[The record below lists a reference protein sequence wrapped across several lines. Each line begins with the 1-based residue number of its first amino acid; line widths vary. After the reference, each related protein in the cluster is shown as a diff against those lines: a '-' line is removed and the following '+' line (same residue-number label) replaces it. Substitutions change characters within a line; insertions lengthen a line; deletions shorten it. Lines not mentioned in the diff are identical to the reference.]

1 MFAYAPN
8 IFIWYC
14 LLSGLNEGKT
24 QLMKRKLWK
33 WIPTVIERAHSDQS
47 PLWTVIVSVYQV
59 DWQIMHIYK
68 QHLKK
73 THTYHSLSSSVS
85 LYLSKTQYIHTL
97 AFDFPF
103 KLQRVPRVTMRTGI
117 NLTKHQKAALSTQIT
132 TPAAQGYCCVYV
144 HESVCTGVCA
154 YECRCANVCVKS

>member
-1 MFAYAPN
+1 M
-8 IFIWYC
+8 FIWYC

-24 QLMKRKLWK
+24 QLIKRKLWK

-47 PLWTVIVSVYQV
+47 RLWTVIVSVYQV

-103 KLQRVPRVTMRTGI
+103 KLQRGPRVTMRTGI
-117 NLTKHQKAALSTQIT
+117 NLTKHQKAVLSTQIT
-132 TPAAQGYCCVYV
+132 TPAAKGYCCVYV

-154 YECRCANVCVKS
+154 CAYECRCADVCVKS

>member
-1 MFAYAPN
+1 MVSTKPGSFFVFCFFFQKVLETLSMFINLIKNDVFAYAPN

-24 QLMKRKLWK
+24 QLIKRKLWK

-117 NLTKHQKAALSTQIT
+117 NLTKHQKDALST
-132 TPAAQGYCCVYV
+132 
-144 HESVCTGVCA
+144 
-154 YECRCANVCVKS
+154 